1 MNDDDI
7 LEKLKNK
14 IVEGNSEEALDFILK
29 AIDANIDAKRIL
41 NEGLIRGAEEVG
53 MKYEEGE
60 YFLGDM
66 LLAADA
72 INDCMDVI
80 KPKLEKEN
88 YKLHGKVLIGT
99 PEGDLH
105 DIGKSLVIAL
115 LQGQG
120 FDVIDLGVD
129 VPPEK
134 FVEVAINENPDI
146 IGISGLLTMTISK
159 MIETVTMLKRKGIRA
174 KIVVGGGILS
184 EESCKYIGADAW
196 TKDGWKGVK
205 LIKDLMEAN

>member
-41 NEGLIRGAEEVG
+41 NEALIRGAEEVG

-80 KPKLEKEN
+80 KLKL
-88 YKLHGKVLIGT
+88 
-99 PEGDLH
+99 
-105 DIGKSLVIAL
+105 
-115 LQGQG
+115 
-120 FDVIDLGVD
+120 
-129 VPPEK
+129 
-134 FVEVAINENPDI
+134 
-146 IGISGLLTMTISK
+146 
-159 MIETVTMLKRKGIRA
+159 
-174 KIVVGGGILS
+174 
-184 EESCKYIGADAW
+184 
-196 TKDGWKGVK
+196 KDGQ
-205 LIKDLMEAN
+205 MEYSNL